1 MRIDVHP
8 AASRFVTTTDWLVSR
23 HSFSFG
29 QHYDAANVDFGVLV
43 AHNDDVLQ
51 PGGGFSDHPH
61 RGVDIV
67 TWVTRGALT
76 HSDDVGG
83 SGVVSPGVVQ
93 VLSAGRG
100 VRLSEVNASDG
111 VTRYVQMWVSSDDD
125 SAPAYSIA
133 EAPCGADDFA
143 LIASGSGGAPLRLRQ
158 PAARLFAASLTAGAE
173 VALPLGIYAHLFVAD
188 GAALLG
194 DVPLLAG
201 DAARITRTTGP
212 GALSITATT
221 DAQLLLWVMDA
232 ARWRPPVSEPG

>member
-8 AASRFVTTTDWLVSR
+8 AASRFVTSTDWLVSR

-29 QHYDAANVDFGVLV
+29 PHYDPANVGFGMLV

-67 TWVTRGALT
+67 TWVSSGALS

-100 VRLSEVNASDG
+100 VRHSEVNASDG

-125 SAPAYSIA
+125 SAPAYLVAAASA
-133 EAPCGADDFA
+133 GAGDFG
-143 LIASGSGGAPLRLRQ
+143 LVASGSGGAPLRLRQ
-158 PAARLFAASLTAGAE
+158 PAARLYAAALTAGAAA
-173 VALPLGIYAHLFVAD
+173 ALPLGMYAHLFVVD

-194 DVPLLAG
+194 EVALLAG
-201 DAARITRTTGP
+201 DAARITRTTGR
-212 GALSITATT
+212 GALSITATA
-221 DAQLLLWVMDA
+221 DAQLLLWAMDV
-232 ARWRPPVSEPG
+232 ARWRP